1 MPCRRAEQVLSRAAM
16 DESGKEKQ
24 MLANNSGGIMGRLI
38 LIDALKVGALY
49 QNMLYLGG
57 HCALV
62 VKLSAV
68 IIAN

>member
-1 MPCRRAEQVLSRAAM
+1 M

-24 MLANNSGGIMGRLI
+24 MLANNSGGIMVRLI

-57 HCALV
+57 HCACFRILGGAT
-62 VKLSAV
+62 LFL
-68 IIAN
+68 

>member
-1 MPCRRAEQVLSRAAM
+1 M